1 MAETLILPA
10 CKIIEEE
17 MLGPGAVEEIARGPL
32 SKYIFMTD
40 TVSADTERSVL
51 KKLHISG
58 KFVLQLGKS
67 TDITEHAQLLCEFSV
82 LQGIAR
88 RTTVKD

>member
-1 MAETLILPA
+1 
-10 CKIIEEE
+10 
-17 MLGPGAVEEIARGPL
+17 MLGPGAVKEIAQGPL

-58 KFVLQLGKS
+58 KLVLQLGKS
-67 TDITEHAQLLCEFSV
+67 TDITEHAQLLCALFRRRQKQREFSV

-88 RTTVKD
+88 RTTVKE

>member
-1 MAETLILPA
+1 
-10 CKIIEEE
+10 
-17 MLGPGAVEEIARGPL
+17 MLGPGAVKEIARGPL
-32 SKYIFMTD
+32 SKDIFMTD

-67 TDITEHAQLLCEFSV
+67 TDITQHAQLLCALFRRRQQQREFSV
-82 LQGIAR
+82 LQGIVK
-88 RTTVKD
+88 RTTAKD